1 MSNYKLTL
9 EEQETI
15 ITCNAAERKTYVS
28 TAYPPHIRHYDKLA
42 KLRPDYCECVRKGD
56 PYSDYVINDKRKAQI
71 LLKPYGFKDEESEEE

>member
-1 MSNYKLTL
+1 MKLSL

-28 TAYPPHIRHYDKLA
+28 TAYPPHIRHFDKLA
-42 KLRPDYCECVRKGD
+42 KNRPDYCVCTRKGD

-71 LLKPYGFKDEESEEE
+71 LLKPYGYIAEEDDDD